1 MNNIEAQKRTDPN
14 PRKSVKY
21 ATNIVGKTFTIIQT
35 TDVKP
40 GDVLLNFQVQHIGY
54 AVPAKVKKIR
64 KITSEFYDIEFE
76 GYENIAPLRFA
87 NSCLFGRQDGGRL
100 NNNTCNDQHV
110 YSEHGIPRN
119 SDLDGRF

>member
-1 MNNIEAQKRTDPN
+1 MPQFLDIKLVDVGIIMNNIDPN

-40 GDVLLNFQVQHIGY
+40 GDILLNFQAPHIGY

-76 GYENIAPLRFA
+76 NSELITPLRFA
-87 NSCLFGRQDGGRL
+87 SSCLFGRQDGGRL
-100 NNNTCNDQHV
+100 SNTSNDQHAH
-110 YSEHGIPRN
+110 SEHEIQQ
-119 SDLDGRF
+119 